1 MMKSKIIM
9 NWRGRGVLTN
19 LNKFNFFIIK
29 KFEKLKEKR
38 PTRREQEKKKERME
52 VQTKNP

>member
-1 MMKSKIIM
+1 M